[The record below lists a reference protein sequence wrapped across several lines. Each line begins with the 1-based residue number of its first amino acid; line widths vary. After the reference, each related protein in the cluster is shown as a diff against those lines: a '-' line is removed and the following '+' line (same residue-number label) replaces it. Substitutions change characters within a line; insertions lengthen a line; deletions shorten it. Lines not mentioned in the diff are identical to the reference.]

1 MSLTI
6 ELPISVERALRK
18 QAEKQGVA
26 LESYISDL
34 LSSIPTD
41 NFTEQP
47 KKHSEVELLEKIQL
61 NVAPEDLEEYYRL
74 NALFKSGQITDAE
87 HDKLLTLNDLIEIA
101 HAERIKYVIELAKLR
116 NQSLEDIVLEL
127 GLKRKVA

>member
-18 QAEKQGVA
+18 QADQQGVA

-47 KKHSEVELLEKIQL
+47 KESTEIQLLEKIQL
-61 NVAPEDLEEYYRL
+61 NVAPQDLEEYYRL
-74 NALFKSGQITDAE
+74 SALFKSGQITDAE
-87 HDKLLTLNDLIEIA
+87 HKKLLALNDVIETA

-116 NQSLEDIVLEL
+116 NQPLEDVVLEL

>member
-18 QAEKQGVA
+18 QAEQQGVA

-41 NFTEQP
+41 NFTEQT
-47 KKHSEVELLEKIQL
+47 KERTEVQLLEKIQL
-61 NVAPEDLEEYYRL
+61 NVAPQDLEEYYRL
-74 NALFKSGQITDAE
+74 SALFKSGQITEAE
-87 HDKLLTLNDLIEIA
+87 HEKLLALNDVIEIA
-101 HAERIKYVIELAKLR
+101 HAERIKYVIELANLR
-116 NQSLEDIVLEL
+116 NQSLEDVVLEL

>member
-18 QAEKQGVA
+18 QAEMQGVA
-26 LESYISDL
+26 LESYISEL

-41 NFTEQP
+41 KFTEQP
-47 KKHSEVELLEKIQL
+47 KESTETQLLEKIQL
-61 NVAPEDLEEYYRL
+61 NVAPQDLEEYYRL
-74 NALFKSGQITDAE
+74 SALFKSDQITDAE
-87 HDKLLTLNDLIEIA
+87 HEKLLALNDVIEIA
-101 HAERIKYVIELAKLR
+101 HAERIKYVIELSKLR
-116 NQSLEDIVLEL
+116 NQSLEDVVLEL

>member
-18 QAEKQGVA
+18 QADQQGVA

-47 KKHSEVELLEKIQL
+47 KERTEVQLLEKIQL
-61 NVAPEDLEEYYRL
+61 NVAPQDLEEYYRL
-74 NALFKSGQITDAE
+74 SALFKSGQITEAE
-87 HDKLLTLNDLIEIA
+87 HEKLLALNDVIEIA
-101 HAERIKYVIELAKLR
+101 HAERIKYVIELANLR
-116 NQSLEDIVLEL
+116 NQSLEDVVLEL

>member
-18 QAEKQGVA
+18 QAEQQGVA
-26 LESYISDL
+26 LENYISDL

-41 NFTEQP
+41 NFTEQS
-47 KKHSEVELLEKIQL
+47 KERTEVQLLEKIQL
-61 NVAPEDLEEYYRL
+61 NVAPQDLEEYYRL
-74 NALFKSGQITDAE
+74 GALFKSGQITEAE
-87 HDKLLTLNDLIEIA
+87 HEKLLSLNDVIEIA

-116 NQSLEDIVLEL
+116 NQSLEDVVLEL

>member
-18 QAEKQGVA
+18 QAEQQGVA

-41 NFTEQP
+41 NFTEQT
-47 KKHSEVELLEKIQL
+47 KERTEVQLLEKIQL
-61 NVAPEDLEEYYRL
+61 NVAPQDLEEYYRL
-74 NALFKSGQITDAE
+74 SALFKSG
-87 HDKLLTLNDLIEIA
+87 
-101 HAERIKYVIELAKLR
+101 
-116 NQSLEDIVLEL
+116 
-127 GLKRKVA
+127 

>member
-18 QAEKQGVA
+18 QAEQQGVA

-47 KKHSEVELLEKIQL
+47 KESTEIQLLEKIQL
-61 NVAPEDLEEYYRL
+61 NVAPQDLEEYNRL
-74 NALFKSGQITDAE
+74 SALFKSGQITEAE
-87 HDKLLTLNDLIEIA
+87 HEKLLALNDVIEIA
-101 HAERIKYVIELAKLR
+101 HAERIKYVIELANLR
-116 NQSLEDIVLEL
+116 NQSLEDVVLEL

>member
-18 QAEKQGVA
+18 QAEQQGVA

-47 KKHSEVELLEKIQL
+47 KKSTEVQLLEKIQL
-61 NVAPEDLEEYYRL
+61 NVAPQDLEEYYRL
-74 NALFKSGQITDAE
+74 SALFKSGQITDAE
-87 HDKLLTLNDLIEIA
+87 HEKLLALNDVIEIA

-116 NQSLEDIVLEL
+116 NQSLEDVVLEL

>member
-18 QAEKQGVA
+18 QAEQQGVA

-47 KKHSEVELLEKIQL
+47 KERTETQLLEKIQL
-61 NVAPEDLEEYYRL
+61 NVAPQDLEEYYRL
-74 NALFKSGQITDAE
+74 SALFKSGQITDTE
-87 HDKLLTLNDLIEIA
+87 HEKLLALNDLIEIA

-116 NQSLEDIVLEL
+116 NQPLEDVVLEL

>member
-18 QAEKQGVA
+18 QAEQQGVA

-47 KKHSEVELLEKIQL
+47 KERTEVQLLEKIQL
-61 NVAPEDLEEYYRL
+61 NVAPQDLEEYYRL
-74 NALFKSGQITDAE
+74 SALFKSGQITEAE
-87 HDKLLTLNDLIEIA
+87 HEKLLALNDVIEIA
-101 HAERIKYVIELAKLR
+101 HAERIKYVIELANLR
-116 NQSLEDIVLEL
+116 NQSLEDVVLEL

>member
-18 QAEKQGVA
+18 QAEKQGIA

-41 NFTEQP
+41 NFKEQP
-47 KKHSEVELLEKIQL
+47 KERTEIQLLEKIQL
-61 NVAPEDLEEYYRL
+61 NVASQDLEEYYRL
-74 NALFKSGQITDAE
+74 SALFKSGQITDAE
-87 HDKLLTLNDLIEIA
+87 HEKLLALNDLIEIA

-116 NQSLEDIVLEL
+116 NQPLEDVVLEL

>member
-18 QAEKQGVA
+18 QADQQGVA

-47 KKHSEVELLEKIQL
+47 KERTEVQLLEKIQL
-61 NVAPEDLEEYYRL
+61 NVAPQDLEEYYRL
-74 NALFKSGQITDAE
+74 SALFKSGQITDVE
-87 HDKLLTLNDLIEIA
+87 HEKLLALNDVIEIA

-116 NQSLEDIVLEL
+116 NQSLEDVVLEL

>member
-41 NFTEQP
+41 NFIEQP
-47 KKHSEVELLEKIQL
+47 KKRSEVELLEKIQL
-61 NVAPEDLEEYYRL
+61 NVIPQDLEEYYRL
-74 NALFKSGQITDAE
+74 SALFKSGQINDTE
-87 HDKLLTLNDLIEIA
+87 HEKLLALNDVIEIA
-101 HAERIKYVIELAKLR
+101 HAERIQYVIELAKLR
-116 NQSLEDIVLEL
+116 NQSLEDVVLEL

>member
-18 QAEKQGVA
+18 QADQQGVA

-41 NFTEQP
+41 NFTEQT
-47 KKHSEVELLEKIQL
+47 KERTEVQLLEKIQL
-61 NVAPEDLEEYYRL
+61 NVAPQDLEEYYRL
-74 NALFKSGQITDAE
+74 SALFKSGQITEAE
-87 HDKLLTLNDLIEIA
+87 HEKLLALNDVIEIA
-101 HAERIKYVIELAKLR
+101 HAERIKYVIELANLR
-116 NQSLEDIVLEL
+116 NQSLEDVVLEL

>member
-18 QAEKQGVA
+18 QAEQQGVA

-47 KKHSEVELLEKIQL
+47 KERTEVQLLEKIQL
-61 NVAPEDLEEYYRL
+61 NVAPQDLEEYYRL
-74 NALFKSGQITDAE
+74 SALFKSGQITDVE
-87 HDKLLTLNDLIEIA
+87 HEKLLALNDVIEIA

-116 NQSLEDIVLEL
+116 NQSLEDVVLEL

>member
-6 ELPISVERALRK
+6 ELPISVEHALRK

-26 LESYISDL
+26 LESCISDL

-41 NFTEQP
+41 KLSQLP
-47 KKHSEVELLEKIQL
+47 KKFSEFELLEKIQL
-61 NVAPEDLEEYYRL
+61 NVKPQDLEEYYRL
-74 NALFKSGQITDAE
+74 SGLFKSGQITEVDHE
-87 HDKLLTLNDLIEIA
+87 KLLVLNDLIEIA

-116 NQSLEDIVLEL
+116 NQPLDEVVLEL

>member
-18 QAEKQGVA
+18 QAEQQGVA

-41 NFTEQP
+41 NFTEQS
-47 KKHSEVELLEKIQL
+47 KESTEIKLLEKIQL
-61 NVAPEDLEEYYRL
+61 NVAPQDLEEYYRL
-74 NALFKSGQITDAE
+74 SALFKSGQITEAE
-87 HDKLLTLNDLIEIA
+87 HEKLLALNDVIEIA
-101 HAERIKYVIELAKLR
+101 HAERIKYVIELANLR
-116 NQSLEDIVLEL
+116 NQSLEDVVLEL